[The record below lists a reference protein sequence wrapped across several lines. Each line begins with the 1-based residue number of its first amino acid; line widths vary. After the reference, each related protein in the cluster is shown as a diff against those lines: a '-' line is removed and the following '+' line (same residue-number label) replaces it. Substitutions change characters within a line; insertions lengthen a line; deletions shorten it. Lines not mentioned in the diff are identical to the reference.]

1 MSFTRAVDLAT
12 ALQAYAVRQKSDKT
26 SDTNRLLQEVKL
38 RKGSFDTLFPTM
50 FSLHGL
56 DIKVAIDKAVSD
68 KDITP
73 NAAAVAVR
81 AINKAMKDIVSRY
94 PVLDT
99 ATLNEI
105 TAIVDAFVNEF
116 NTGGSDSVSKEK
128 ATLMNAHMERLKAK
142 FSQPYIVSYFEGSI
156 DKLPSVKIA
165 HNSFAN
171 LRTIVNNRIKESI
184 VEELEKNKITNSK
197 LKDSTFLTTKI
208 INWGHTQ
215 ADNSIITGKLLAEVL
230 SARNALKNIDSP
242 NEVFKVVVRDF
253 LQQTGQEKTVIK
265 LHKGDLTKG
274 DPNVLQMVIT
284 SGIFQTVAVQNR
296 RENQEELGSLEKKWS
311 FTEAVSRN
319 NLLKAL
325 GVNSMQALVNM
336 LLKVKSS
343 PSTIDDITTLVVSA
357 LKGKKAPSTKKS
369 TTLLN
374 KSTPVKKSRKSV
386 TVVNKKGPALRKDG
400 VGLASSRV
408 NLDSLLLLINR
419 QLQDVVSANMGDGT
433 SKNILNYRTGR
444 FAGSAEV
451 IKLSESRNG
460 MITAFYSY
468 MKNPYATFSEG
479 GRQQNPKS
487 RDPKLLISGS
497 IREIAAQQ
505 VANQL
510 RAVSV

>member
-26 SDTNRLLQEVKL
+26 SDTNRLLEEVKL

-56 DIKVAIDKAVSD
+56 DIKVAIDKAVRD

-81 AINKAMKDIVSRY
+81 AINKAMQDIVSRY

-99 ATLNEI
+99 STLNDI
-105 TAIVDAFVNEF
+105 TRIIDDFVTEF
-116 NTGGSDSVSKEK
+116 NVGGSDLVSKEK
-128 ATLMNAHMERLKAK
+128 ARLMNGHMERLKAK
-142 FSQPYIVSYFEGSI
+142 FSQPYIVSYFEGDA

-215 ADNSIITGKLLAEVL
+215 VDNSIITGKLLAEVL
-230 SARNALKNIDSP
+230 SARGALKNIDSR
-242 NEVFKVVVRDF
+242 NEVFKVIVKDF
-253 LQQTGQEKTVIK
+253 LKETGQEKTVIK
-265 LHKGDLTKG
+265 LHKGELTKG

-284 SGIFQTVAVQNR
+284 SGVFQTVAVQNR
-296 RENQEELGSLEKKWS
+296 RENQEELGNLEKKWS
-311 FTEAVSRN
+311 FTDAVARN
-319 NLLKAL
+319 NLLKAM
-325 GVNSMQALVNM
+325 GVSSIQALVSM

-343 PSTIDDITTLVVSA
+343 PSTMDDIAGIVIA
-357 LKGKKAPSTKKS
+357 KLKGKKAPRTKKS
-369 TTLLN
+369 TTLVN
-374 KSTPVKKSRKSV
+374 KSTPIKKSKKSI
-386 TVVNKKGPALRKDG
+386 TVVSKKGTALRKDSI
-400 VGLASSRV
+400 GLNLSIV
-408 NLDSLLLLINR
+408 NLDSLLAIINR
-419 QLQDVVSANMGDGT
+419 QIQDVVSANMGDG
-433 SKNILNYRTGR
+433 SRRDVLNYRTGR
-444 FAGSAEV
+444 FAGSVKVES
-451 IKLSESRNG
+451 LSQSRAG

-468 MKNPYATFSEG
+468 MKNPYATFSDG

-487 RDPKLLISGS
+487 RDPKLLIGTS

-505 VANQL
+505 VANKL
-510 RAVSV
+510 RAVLV